1 MNEKYNVYLVSDS
14 TGETLD
20 RIFLSIKSQFSN
32 FDYNKK
38 EFVFVRTEQQINK
51 IIEECVGK
59 SNSII
64 LYTIVETKLA
74 KFITNQSEKNNI
86 PCYGILGTL
95 ILNFSKLLNQKAI
108 HKPSA
113 QHVLDEDYYKRMEA
127 IQYTMSH
134 DDGKKTEDLLL
145 ADVIL
150 LGVSRTSKTPTSI
163 YLANRGFK
171 TINIPLVTNHKLP
184 NELLSSKDNKCVIGL
199 YADPERLSDI
209 RRNRVAMMREEKID
223 SYVDVNFIK
232 KEVDESKV
240 LFKKYNWPTID
251 VTRKSV
257 EETAASIIR
266 IYEIRKNK
274 L

>member
-1 MNEKYNVYLVSDS
+1 M
-14 TGETLD
+14 
-20 RIFLSIKSQFSN
+20 
-32 FDYNKK
+32 
-38 EFVFVRTEQQINK
+38 
-51 IIEECVGK
+51 
-59 SNSII
+59 
-64 LYTIVETKLA
+64 
-74 KFITNQSEKNNI
+74 
-86 PCYGILGTL
+86 
-95 ILNFSKLLNQKAI
+95 
-108 HKPSA
+108 
-113 QHVLDEDYYKRMEA
+113 
-127 IQYTMSH
+127 
-134 DDGKKTEDLLL
+134 L

-171 TINIPLVTNHKLP
+171 TINIPLVTNHNLP
-184 NELLSSKDNKCVIGL
+184 NELLSSKDNKCIIGL